1 MRFYARLGSEGERP
15 LSPTTIAH
23 THSLINSAMKWAHRK
38 GRTNRNI
45 MSRVDAPQR
54 KKSEADA
61 LQIEEALKLLEVI
74 KGHRL
79 EAAMKFSLGTGMRR
93 GVVCG
98 LKWSS
103 IDFDA
108 ANVLVRQARVN
119 VKGRL
124 QKETKTKRVRTIPLG
139 DLAMEGARLARKQ
152 YSERKMRSRPL
163 FVDSGFVFIDEVA
176 RALHPNALTDAFRR
190 VFVKLQ
196 KQGLPHRTLHDLRH
210 TAGTFMLA
218 SAWTSIRYRCCW
230 DTRPR

>member
-23 THSLINSAMKWAHRK
+23 THSLINSAVKWAHRK

-93 GVVCG
+93 GEVCG

-108 ANVLVRQARVN
+108 ANVLVRQACVN
-119 VKGRL
+119 VKDGNSRR
-124 QKETKTKRVRTIPLG
+124 KPRPSVC
-139 DLAMEGARLARKQ
+139 ARF
-152 YSERKMRSRPL
+152 RS
-163 FVDSGFVFIDEVA
+163 A
-176 RALHPNALTDAFRR
+176 T
-190 VFVKLQ
+190 
-196 KQGLPHRTLHDLRH
+196 
-210 TAGTFMLA
+210 
-218 SAWTSIRYRCCW
+218 
-230 DTRPR
+230 